1 MSAALDYQT
10 PNLSAPGRGA
20 RRALLL
26 LLLINLFNY
35 IDRYMMGAVEV
46 PIQEHFFPTHP
57 KYAEF
62 RMGLLQTGF
71 IVCYMVCAPL
81 FGWLADRKSRWA
93 IVGFSVILWSLA
105 TGGSG
110 LAAMFGGFTLLL
122 VMRILVGVGEAGYG
136 PTAPTLISDY
146 YPVSRRGAMMAWFY
160 MAIPLGA
167 ALGYIIGGAMAQH
180 FGWPSAFYAVL
191 VPGLI
196 LGAICFLMKEPAR
209 GQFDEAAAGAAG
221 HMPVRRAALADYL
234 VLFRTPSYVLVT
246 AGMAA
251 MTFAVSGIAYWLP
264 RYIVTI
270 RHGGT
275 LASANF
281 KIGAITAACG
291 IFGTL
296 LGGALGDWLRRWFSS
311 SYFLLSGIAMIIA
324 APFIIF
330 MLHSTFPMVWVCIG
344 IAEFFLFLNT
354 GPTNTILAN
363 VAHPSVRATGFALN
377 IFIIHIFG
385 DALATPLLG
394 RIGAYSWDAAF
405 IMVATVMA
413 LAGVLWLWGCSYLQ
427 RDTELAPR
435 RLGAAAE
442 PQA

>member
-26 LLLINLFNY
+26 LLLIKLFNY

-93 IVGFSVILWSLA
+93 FVGLSVLLWSLA

-251 MTFAVSGIAYWLP
+251 MTFALSGIAYWLP

-281 KIGAITAACG
+281 KIGA
-291 IFGTL
+291 
-296 LGGALGDWLRRWFSS
+296 
-311 SYFLLSGIAMIIA
+311 IIA